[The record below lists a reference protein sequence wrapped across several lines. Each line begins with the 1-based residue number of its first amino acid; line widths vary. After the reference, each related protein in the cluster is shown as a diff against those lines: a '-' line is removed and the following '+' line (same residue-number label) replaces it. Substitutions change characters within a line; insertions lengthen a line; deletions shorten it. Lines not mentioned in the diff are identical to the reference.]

1 MAAQCGMQVLVPWP
15 GIEPTPPALLARIPK
30 HWTAKEVPEK
40 EILQSITYSVYRQYS
55 LLFPLFFL
63 ICFLF

>member
-1 MAAQCGMQVLVPWP
+1 MAAQCGMQVPWP
-15 GIEPTPPALLARIPK
+15 GIEPTPPALSEQSPK

-63 ICFLF
+63 FCFLF